1 MSPGYFMI
9 CLDVI
14 VFIIFVVLF
23 SFLYL
28 TFMIYTLYYLFQLFR
43 HLYTPNIC
51 DFFVCLNLLIFVSH
65 QLILIL
71 NLI

>member
-28 TFMIYTLYYLFQLFR
+28 TFMIYTLIYFNCLD
-43 HLYTPNIC
+43 IC
-51 DFFVCLNLLIFVSH
+51 ILLIFVIFLSVW
-65 QLILIL
+65 IY
-71 NLI
+71 